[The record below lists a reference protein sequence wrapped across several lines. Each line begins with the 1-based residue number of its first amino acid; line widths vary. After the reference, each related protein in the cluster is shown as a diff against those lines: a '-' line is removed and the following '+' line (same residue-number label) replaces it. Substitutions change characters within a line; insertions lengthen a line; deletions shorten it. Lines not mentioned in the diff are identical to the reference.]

1 MDPTSDHRETRH
13 RMGFATE
20 WTFWKG
26 PGVLHHIHQAD
37 ASEEDIVSLCGGR
50 LAQHIALRLGCK
62 KPKRMGM
69 ALCKCNMSVVVDRFR
84 ILSDS
89 CAISAGASVTLSH

>member
-1 MDPTSDHRETRH
+1 MAIEERWVGLSITGRLRH

-37 ASEEDIVSLCGGR
+37 ASEEDIVSLYAR
-50 LAQHIALRLGCK
+50 LAGW
-62 KPKRMGM
+62 
-69 ALCKCNMSVVVDRFR
+69 
-84 ILSDS
+84 LS
-89 CAISAGASVTLSH
+89 T

>member
-1 MDPTSDHRETRH
+1 MDRTFDHRETRH

-50 LAQHIALRLGCK
+50 MTKLSTPKHIMLTLGCK

-69 ALCKCNMSVVVDRFR
+69 AL
-84 ILSDS
+84 
-89 CAISAGASVTLSH
+89 